1 MNIVRRF
8 IAGDFCNSVC
18 KIKGTQMRKL
28 ILLVATVTMI
38 AIGSVSGQSARQ
50 KVAIEQEIRKLD
62 LAHADAILRGDL
74 AALDKLWTKDFKVNN
89 PFNEIDKADRIRTGA
104 VTYSSFIR
112 EPESIQVQENTV
124 IVMGRETVVP
134 KGNSP
139 DAGKTINR
147 RYTNIWMKREGKWRL
162 IARHASVICQ
172 K

>member
-1 MNIVRRF
+1 
-8 IAGDFCNSVC
+8 
-18 KIKGTQMRKL
+18 MRKL
-28 ILLVATVTMI
+28 ILLVAIVTII
-38 AIGSVSGQSARQ
+38 AIGSVSGQSAKQ

-104 VTYSSFIR
+104 VTYSSFVR
-112 EPESIQVQENTV
+112 EPESIQVHKNTV
-124 IVMGRETVVP
+124 IVMGRETAVP
-134 KGNSP
+134 KGDSP